1 MKTPNLD
8 RLASEGVRFTHAAS
22 SSPVCSPFRG
32 TMQTGL
38 YPHTHCVSRN
48 NVLLNPELT
57 GIAQVFASAGYRMG
71 YCGKWHIDGG
81 IPEVGTGGYVPPDRR
96 MGWQEWHAH
105 EKGHSFFDV
114 WTFDDQGN
122 KVHHEAYDL
131 EPT

>member
-57 GIAQVFASAGYRMG
+57 GIAQVFASAGY
-71 YCGKWHIDGG
+71 
-81 IPEVGTGGYVPPDRR
+81 VPPDRR